1 MACAVGG
8 PAPEGLFAAPALP
21 SGLPSP
27 PTPSQPSPLASP
39 LSFPG
44 ASFYNSVMD
53 ELIKIMARLRD
64 PEEGCPWDL
73 EQTFATIAPY
83 TIEEAYEVAQA
94 IDAGDMEG
102 LKGELG
108 DLLFQVVFHARMAE
122 EAGYFDFEAVVKSVA
137 EKMIRRH
144 PHIWGEARVD
154 SAAAQTAAWED
165 HKAAE
170 RAADPKGQGAS
181 ILDDV
186 PVALPALLRAEKI
199 QKRAARVGF
208 DWPEVGP
215 VVEKIKE
222 EIAELSDALAGGSET
237 DKVADEV
244 GDLLFAVV
252 NLARHIDVAPEE
264 ALRRAN
270 QKFAR
275 RFRHIEAALAADG
288 RKMGE
293 MSLDQ
298 LEALWQE
305 AKKQDPA

>member
-1 MACAVGG
+1 
-8 PAPEGLFAAPALP
+8 
-21 SGLPSP
+21 
-27 PTPSQPSPLASP
+27 
-39 LSFPG
+39 
-44 ASFYNSVMD
+44 MD
-53 ELIKIMARLRD
+53 ELLKIMARLRD
-64 PEEGCPWDL
+64 PERGCPWDV

-94 IDAGDMEG
+94 IDAGDMEE

-122 EAGYFDFEAVVKSVA
+122 EAGHFDFEQVVKSVA

-144 PHIWGEARVD
+144 PHVWGEAQVD

-170 RAADPKGQGAS
+170 RAADPKSDQAS
-181 ILDDV
+181 LLDDV
-186 PVALPALLRAEKI
+186 PLALPALLRAEKL
-199 QKRAARVGF
+199 QKRAARGGF

-215 VVEKIKE
+215 VVTKIKE
-222 EIAELSDALAGGSET
+222 EIAELSEALAERSGS
-237 DKVADEV
+237 DKVAEEL

-264 ALRRAN
+264 ALRRSN
-270 QKFAR
+270 QKFGR
-275 RFRHIEAALAADG
+275 RFRHIEAALAASG

-305 AKKQDPA
+305 AKKQDPS